1 MTFKAGDLVRPREFL
16 GVNST
21 NSPIALVEYTY
32 THQGNNRELA
42 YVKVM
47 GYGIAFRPYEL
58 KMVSRAC

>member
-16 GVNST
+16 GVQST
-21 NSPIALVEYTY
+21 NSPIGLVEYTY
-32 THQGNNRELA
+32 KARGNNKDHA

-58 KMVSRAC
+58 KMVSRA

>member
-16 GVNST
+16 GVQST
-21 NSPIALVEYTY
+21 GSPIGLVEYTY
-32 THQGNNRELA
+32 KARGNNKDHL

-58 KMVSRAC
+58 KMVSRA

>member
-16 GVNST
+16 GVQSNK
-21 NSPIALVEYTY
+21 SPIGLVEYTY
-32 THQGNNRELA
+32 EANGTLKENT

-58 KMVSRAC
+58 KMVSPA